1 MKITLE
7 YDSTPKTKDDWIPQ
21 SYAIYIDGR
30 LDCSFRHLGDAQ
42 RAFEKA
48 VWTQQDK
55 EKDEQP

>member
-7 YDSTPKTKDDWIPQ
+7 YDSALKTENDWIPQ
-21 SYAIYIDGR
+21 SYAIYVDGR

-55 EKDEQP
+55 EIK